1 MQFKA
6 STDYGMRAILYLAA
20 QGTTCSSKDI
30 AQDMSIPRD
39 YLIQLAQLLRNAGL
53 IEARP
58 GKHGGYRLAKE
69 PSDITVLQIMKAL
82 EEDAK
87 ASTRAKRSSRK
98 DGAMVQGVKQTYQL
112 IEESF
117 DAYLD
122 SLTIEMLLES
132 VKNGDNR
139 RTKLPAD
146 TTETDTSWYN
156 RARQHRDAVALRLR
170 DGGPPHPGDLHQ
182 EHRRP
187 GDLHHLRG
195 RHHRRCGHGERE
207 RRGNRPQAPG
217 GHGDPGFGYHR

>member
-20 QGTTCSSKDI
+20 RGTTCSSKDI

-98 DGAMVQGVKQTYQL
+98 GGAMVQGVKQTYQL

-139 RTKLPAD
+139 RLFLA
-146 TTETDTSWYN
+146 E
-156 RARQHRDAVALRLR
+156 RLEDEGKR
-170 DGGPPHPGDLHQ
+170 LA
-182 EHRRP
+182 E
-187 GDLHHLRG
+187 
-195 RHHRRCGHGERE
+195 
-207 RRGNRPQAPG
+207 NA
-217 GHGDPGFGYHR
+217 

>member
-20 QGTTCSSKDI
+20 QGTTYSSKDI

-132 VKNGDNR
+132 VKNGYNR
-139 RTKLPAD
+139 RLFLA
-146 TTETDTSWYN
+146 E
-156 RARQHRDAVALRLR
+156 RLEDEGKR
-170 DGGPPHPGDLHQ
+170 LA
-182 EHRRP
+182 E
-187 GDLHHLRG
+187 
-195 RHHRRCGHGERE
+195 
-207 RRGNRPQAPG
+207 NA
-217 GHGDPGFGYHR
+217 

>member
-30 AQDMSIPRD
+30 ANDMSIPRD

-58 GKHGGYRLAKE
+58 GKHGGYRLAKD
-69 PSDITVLQIMKAL
+69 PSEITVLQIMSAL

-87 ASTRAKRSSRK
+87 QSTRAKRSTRK
-98 DGAMVQGVKQTYQL
+98 GGAMVQGIKQTYQL

-122 SLTIEMLLES
+122 SLTIDMLLES
-132 VKNGDNR
+132 VNDGENARSFFAGRLEEEGKR
-139 RTKLPAD
+139 LAQ
-146 TTETDTSWYN
+146 TS
-156 RARQHRDAVALRLR
+156 
-170 DGGPPHPGDLHQ
+170 
-182 EHRRP
+182 
-187 GDLHHLRG
+187 
-195 RHHRRCGHGERE
+195 
-207 RRGNRPQAPG
+207 
-217 GHGDPGFGYHR
+217 

>member
-20 QGTTCSSKDI
+20 RGTTCSSKDI

-139 RTKLPAD
+139 RLFLA
-146 TTETDTSWYN
+146 E
-156 RARQHRDAVALRLR
+156 RLEDEGKR
-170 DGGPPHPGDLHQ
+170 LA
-182 EHRRP
+182 E
-187 GDLHHLRG
+187 
-195 RHHRRCGHGERE
+195 
-207 RRGNRPQAPG
+207 NA
-217 GHGDPGFGYHR
+217 

>member
-30 AQDMSIPRD
+30 SQDMSIPRD

-98 DGAMVQGVKQTYQL
+98 GGAMVQGVKQTYQL

-139 RTKLPAD
+139 RLFLA
-146 TTETDTSWYN
+146 E
-156 RARQHRDAVALRLR
+156 RLEDEGKR
-170 DGGPPHPGDLHQ
+170 LA
-182 EHRRP
+182 E
-187 GDLHHLRG
+187 
-195 RHHRRCGHGERE
+195 
-207 RRGNRPQAPG
+207 NA
-217 GHGDPGFGYHR
+217 

>member
-1 MQFKA
+1 M
-6 STDYGMRAILYLAA
+6 
-20 QGTTCSSKDI
+20 
-30 AQDMSIPRD
+30 
-39 YLIQLAQLLRNAGL
+39 LRNAGL

-139 RTKLPAD
+139 RLFLA
-146 TTETDTSWYN
+146 E
-156 RARQHRDAVALRLR
+156 RLEDEGKR
-170 DGGPPHPGDLHQ
+170 LA
-182 EHRRP
+182 E
-187 GDLHHLRG
+187 
-195 RHHRRCGHGERE
+195 
-207 RRGNRPQAPG
+207 NA
-217 GHGDPGFGYHR
+217 

>member
-69 PSDITVLQIMKAL
+69 PSDITVLQIMSAL

-98 DGAMVQGVKQTYQL
+98 GGAMVQGVKQTYQL

-122 SLTIEMLLES
+122 SLTIEMMLES

-139 RTKLPAD
+139 RTFLA
-146 TTETDTSWYN
+146 E
-156 RARQHRDAVALRLR
+156 RLEDEGKR
-170 DGGPPHPGDLHQ
+170 LAQ
-182 EHRRP
+182 T
-187 GDLHHLRG
+187 
-195 RHHRRCGHGERE
+195 
-207 RRGNRPQAPG
+207 A
-217 GHGDPGFGYHR
+217 